1 MKNLSEK
8 NLINKITNTSLI
20 IVALTSLPLNVII
33 YYALQE
39 SEYQFIRI
47 FPPIFGV
54 TSILMALFRNKISFI
69 LKSWA
74 FVVLL
79 FLTACFNLLLGL
91 LDLASLW
98 FILAIVF
105 TFLISKRKEAFA
117 LFVISFNCIMI
128 TGVLMIT
135 KNTFIPL
142 KYNFENCQF
151 ACVGVRIVHFLL
163 IVFTVYYILYQFFS
177 KIKSNIAE
185 LESKN
190 TALDELN
197 FSLKNEMAEKK
208 EIQQKMIKAVI
219 LTEEKERKRLA
230 SDLHDGLGPVLSAVN
245 LYFQAY
251 LDAPETQKPEIESRL
266 KTIIE
271 TAIADVSR
279 ISHNISPHI
288 LEKYGLI
295 TALDNFINQIRL
307 TSKINIICAFDQVNR
322 FDLKTELS
330 IYRIVNELINN
341 TIKHAFAEEIRIE
354 IYLSENSININFTDN
369 GKGFD
374 VNKTLQNNNGMG
386 LSNMQNRINSL
397 NGAFSIDSS
406 EDNGVF
412 VKISL
417 PYFENEN

>member
-1 MKNLSEK
+1 MQIMQDKLV
-8 NLINKITNTSLI
+8 NKITNTSLI
-20 IVALTSLPLNVII
+20 AVALIALPLNIII
-33 YYALQE
+33 YYALIE

-47 FPPIFGV
+47 FPPLIGFI
-54 TSILMALFRNKISFI
+54 SILMALFRNKIVFVI
-69 LKSWA
+69 KSWA
-74 FVVLL
+74 FIILL

-105 TFLISKRKEAFA
+105 TFLISKRKEAFTI
-117 LFVISFNCIMI
+117 FIISFICILI
-128 TGVLMIT
+128 TGILMIT

-142 KYNFENCQF
+142 KYNFENCEF

-163 IVFTVYYILYQFFS
+163 IVFTVYYILYKFFS
-177 KIKSNIAE
+177 KIKSNIIE

-190 TALDELN
+190 LILEDLN
-197 FSLKNEMAEKK
+197 ISLKSEMAEKK
-208 EIQQKMIKAVI
+208 EIQQKMITAVI

-230 SDLHDGLGPVLSAVN
+230 SDLHDGLGPVLSAIN

-251 LDAPETQKPEIESRL
+251 LDATESQKPEIETRL

-288 LEKYGLI
+288 LEKYGLV

-307 TSKINIICAFDQVNR
+307 TNKINIKTAFDKVKR
-322 FDLKTELS
+322 FDLKTELT
-330 IYRIVNELINN
+330 IYRMVNEMINN
-341 TIKHAFAEEIRIE
+341 TIKHAFADDISIK
-354 IYLSENSININFTDN
+354 IYLSDNLINIEFADN

-374 VNKTLQNNNGMG
+374 VNETLRNKKGMG
-386 LSNMQNRINSL
+386 LSNLQNRINSL
-397 NGAFSIDSS
+397 NGQFIINSS
-406 EDNGVF
+406 KDQGV
-412 VKISL
+412 VVHISL

>member
-1 MKNLSEK
+1 MQIMQDKLV
-8 NLINKITNTSLI
+8 NKITNTSLI
-20 IVALTSLPLNVII
+20 AVALIALPLNIII
-33 YYALQE
+33 YYALIE

-47 FPPIFGV
+47 FPPLIGFI
-54 TSILMALFRNKISFI
+54 SILMALFRNKIVFVI
-69 LKSWA
+69 KSWA
-74 FVVLL
+74 FIILL

-105 TFLISKRKEAFA
+105 TFLISKRKEAFTI
-117 LFVISFNCIMI
+117 FIISFICILI
-128 TGVLMIT
+128 TGILMIT

-142 KYNFENCQF
+142 KYNFENCEF

-163 IVFTVYYILYQFFS
+163 IVFTVYYILYKFFS
-177 KIKSNIAE
+177 KIKSNIIE

-190 TALDELN
+190 LILEDLN
-197 FSLKNEMAEKK
+197 ISLKSEMAEKK
-208 EIQQKMIKAVI
+208 EIQQKMITAVI

-230 SDLHDGLGPVLSAVN
+230 SDLHDGLGPVLSAIN

-251 LDAPETQKPEIESRL
+251 LDATESQKHEIETRL

-288 LEKYGLI
+288 LEKYGLV

-307 TSKINIICAFDQVNR
+307 TNKINIKTAFDKVKR
-322 FDLKTELS
+322 FDLKTELT
-330 IYRIVNELINN
+330 IYRMVNEMINN
-341 TIKHAFAEEIRIE
+341 TIKHAFADDISIK
-354 IYLSENSININFTDN
+354 IYLSDNLINIEFADN

-374 VNKTLQNNNGMG
+374 VNETLRNKKGMG
-386 LSNMQNRINSL
+386 LSNLQNRINSL
-397 NGAFSIDSS
+397 NGQFIINSS
-406 EDNGVF
+406 KDQGV
-412 VKISL
+412 VVHISL